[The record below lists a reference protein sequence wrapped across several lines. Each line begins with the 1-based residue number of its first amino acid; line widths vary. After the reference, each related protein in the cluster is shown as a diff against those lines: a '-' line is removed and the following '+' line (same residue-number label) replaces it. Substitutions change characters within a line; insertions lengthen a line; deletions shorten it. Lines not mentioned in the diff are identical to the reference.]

1 MASLK
6 LTSEDTDPYD
16 CQKIQKEQLLGDE
29 QILLDIDFND
39 KNQISNLLRK
49 GEKIMQSFKIEDKNE
64 TFDAIALWFE
74 LS

>member
-16 CQKIQKEQLLGDE
+16 CQKVPKEQLIGDE

-39 KNQISNLLRK
+39 KCQISNLLRNGQK
-49 GEKIMQSFKIEDKNE
+49 LKQSFKIEDEKK
-64 TFDAIALWFE
+64 
-74 LS
+74 